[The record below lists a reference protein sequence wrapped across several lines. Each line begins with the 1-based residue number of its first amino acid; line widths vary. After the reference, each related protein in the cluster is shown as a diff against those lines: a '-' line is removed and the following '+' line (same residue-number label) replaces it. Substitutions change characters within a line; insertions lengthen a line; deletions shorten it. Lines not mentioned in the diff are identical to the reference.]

1 MGYRKLRKALSESV
15 ARLGWVDGCLH
26 AVSTGLQR
34 ATRGFVRLH
43 KYYFVAQPVAS
54 KPWLAGTRGAAIEVR
69 EVTASDPLL
78 RAIPRPQWVIPYRFD
93 QGAVCLAAIIGGQ
106 CVGFLW
112 MLVGPY
118 LEDEV
123 RCRYIPLPKG
133 EAAWDFDVY
142 VSPEHRGGLVFLRLW
157 DEANQYLAAR
167 GVRWSLSRISAFNAG
182 SMSSHTRMG
191 ARRVGSALFLSIGSL
206 QISAANVRPRLFV
219 SRDPRTIPDFLLQ
232 AS

>member
-1 MGYRKLRKALSESV
+1 MASRSFRKAFSESV
-15 ARLGWVDGCLH
+15 AQLGWMDGCLH
-26 AVSTGLQR
+26 AVSVGIER
-34 ATRGFVRLH
+34 ATRGLVSLR

-54 KPWLAGTRGAAIEVR
+54 KPWLSGTRGAAIEVR
-69 EVTASDPLL
+69 QVTASDALL
-78 RAIPRPQWVIPYRFD
+78 GAIPRPQWVIPYRFE
-93 QGAVCLAAIIGGQ
+93 QGAVCLAALTGGQ

-118 LEDEV
+118 REDEV
-123 RCRYIPLPKG
+123 RCRYIPLPEG

-157 DEANQYLAAR
+157 DEANRYLAAR

-206 QISAANVRPRLFV
+206 QVSAANVPPRLFV
-219 SRDPRTIPDFLLQ
+219 SRDPRTIPHFLLP
-232 AS
+232 AA